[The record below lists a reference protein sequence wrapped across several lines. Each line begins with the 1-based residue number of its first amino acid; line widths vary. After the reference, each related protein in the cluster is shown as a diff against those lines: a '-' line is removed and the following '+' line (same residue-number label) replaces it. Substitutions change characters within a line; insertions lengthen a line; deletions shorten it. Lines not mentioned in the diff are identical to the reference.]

1 MSVNQ
6 GRIAGGFWG
15 LVEQKGPWKTT
26 SNDAARS
33 HRSQPSK
40 KTGGGIQ
47 IGGTKNA
54 GHAGWYASIN
64 PQVDPNVLPRPPR
77 PSQYVQKSII
87 TPSTM
92 MPKTPK
98 GTILR
103 NAPTETMRLDPSG
116 VQKAGHNYVPHFQYS
131 GEEAPRVNE
140 TPSLMGESSISSDA
154 LNETV
159 DTTFSRP
166 DPDVLSEP
174 TPSEDEF
181 NEQLYQDWRAQHIVA
196 RPPQEDLGVQTSPA
210 VETMETSTSG
220 STQYDTPNSG
230 STQYGTP
237 TSGSTQYGTPTSGST
252 QYDTPNSGSTQ
263 YGTPT
268 SGSRPNRPPPLDMRN
283 IYPSIPSIPT
293 TPSPY
298 DPLTPSVVYPSI
310 PSPYASTPRTSTTT
324 NVSTVR
330 TSPSGSEY
338 VPSEEFS
345 PVMPRPSLPRNTT
358 RPSYAELSSEG
369 SPRESSSS
377 YAPSPSNSVSSLGSF
392 VNNFNNLMIDAQ
404 SVLSSRPE
412 DTEMGLALP
421 NGGKRKRR
429 GSMSSTQGNPRQKNE
444 PPQIKTKIQE
454 VTRFLTRAYLI
465 KDEAERK
472 MALYRGNTYYRNRYN
487 DEEIIKN
494 TLERQ
499 IAQAQTVLR
508 NLRSLNE

>member
-6 GRIAGGFWG
+6 GRLAGGFWG
-15 LVEQKGPWKTT
+15 LVEQKGPWKSTAT
-26 SNDAARS
+26 DVSRS
-33 HRSQPSK
+33 QRSQPSK
-40 KTGGGIQ
+40 KTGGGIE

-64 PQVDPNVLPRPPR
+64 PQVDPNVLPSPPR

-87 TPSTM
+87 VPSTM

-98 GTILR
+98 GTVLR
-103 NAPTETMRLDPSG
+103 NNPIETMKAESVG
-116 VQKAGHNYVPHFQYS
+116 VQKAGNRSQQHFQL
-131 GEEAPRVNE
+131 GEEEQPLGQNQTVLNSQEVPALLSSSNSSGSLYNE
-140 TPSLMGESSISSDA
+140 SPLSTTYGTPVSES
-154 LNETV
+154 T
-159 DTTFSRP
+159 
-166 DPDVLSEP
+166 
-174 TPSEDEF
+174 EF
-181 NEQLYQDWRAQHIVA
+181 GTA
-196 RPPQEDLGVQTSPA
+196 
-210 VETMETSTSG
+210 TSG
-220 STQYDTPNSG
+220 SREFLSPTDGNIDQTWSPWPHLPEYETIMVSEG
-230 STQYGTP
+230 SSSYGTP

-345 PVMPRPSLPRNTT
+345 PVMSRPSLPRNTT

-499 IAQAQTVLR
+499 IAEAQTVLR